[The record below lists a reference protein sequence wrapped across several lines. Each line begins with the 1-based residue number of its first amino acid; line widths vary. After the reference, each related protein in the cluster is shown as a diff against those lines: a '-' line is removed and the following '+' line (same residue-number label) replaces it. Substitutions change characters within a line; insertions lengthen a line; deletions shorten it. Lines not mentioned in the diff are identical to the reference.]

1 MTPLPFPLRSLAALP
16 LLLAMTLG
24 APPALAQGPA
34 AEDAHANTREQDKD
48 RLIADLLKR
57 VEALERK
64 LADVPAE
71 TTTAAPAAVSR
82 TPPPAA
88 PAVPHPAGEPVDE
101 QDMERALERALVR
114 QGGLV
119 LPPMSFE
126 LEPRL
131 STEYDSDSSLQLIN
145 TGGQLQVAWQ
155 DLERSR
161 NEASLA
167 LRVGLPGRSQLDI
180 VQPFAY
186 NHERRTD
193 SLGNEDRRS
202 SSGRGNL
209 EIGLTKE
216 LLDESSRIPGTL
228 VAVRWIEAG
237 DADDFGSPTAVSS
250 SFGAWQGSVTLIKR
264 HDPMVFFGSLSH
276 SFNKSRTLGGAHIDP
291 GDSTGLTLGS
301 ILAVSP
307 STSLRFDVEMTRSED
322 IAINGQDIAGSSAVV
337 AMFNTG
343 FSFALS
349 PRVLLGIEAGI
360 GLTERAPDFRFEVS
374 LPIRL

>member
-1 MTPLPFPLRSLAALP
+1 MTLLPAPLRSLTTLALFFALAAGP
-16 LLLAMTLG
+16 T
-24 APPALAQGPA
+24 PALAQEPGD
-34 AEDAHANTREQDKD
+34 EGLVANMREQDKD

-64 LADVPAE
+64 LADVPLA
-71 TTTAAPAAVSR
+71 AAPVSR
-82 TPPPAA
+82 PQPADA
-88 PAVPHPAGEPVDE
+88 PATPHPADEPADA

-131 STEYDSDSSLQLIN
+131 ATEYDSDSSLRLIDTN
-145 TGGQLQVAWQ
+145 GQLQVAWQ

-186 NHERRTD
+186 NHERRSD
-193 SLGNEDRRS
+193 SLGNDDRQS

-209 EIGLTKE
+209 EVGLTKE
-216 LLDESSRIPGTL
+216 LLDESNHVPGTL
-228 VAVRWIEAG
+228 VALRWIEAG
-237 DADDFGSPTAVSS
+237 SADDFGSPTAVAS

-276 SFNKSRTLGGAHIDP
+276 SFNRSRTLRGADIDP

-307 STSLRFDVEMTRSED
+307 STSMRFDVEMTRSED
-322 IAINGQDIAGSSAVV
+322 LSIDGQDIAGSGAVV

-349 PRVLLGIEAGI
+349 PKVLLGIEAGI